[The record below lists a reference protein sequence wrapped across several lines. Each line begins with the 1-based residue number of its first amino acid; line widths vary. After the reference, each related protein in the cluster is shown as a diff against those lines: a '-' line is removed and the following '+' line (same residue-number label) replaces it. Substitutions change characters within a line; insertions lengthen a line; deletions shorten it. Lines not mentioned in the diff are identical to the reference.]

1 MIQSVVAPTQEE
13 SAYLPSMAELVKV
26 KQLTKME
33 KLFTLQLP
41 YGRSLGNRPGQ
52 FVEVSLLG
60 IGEAPISISS
70 SPSRSNG
77 VFELCVRQ
85 VGDLTNALHALK
97 PGDVVGIRGPF
108 GHGFPIETMKGKDIL
123 FAAGGLGLAPLRSLI
138 NEVLDNR
145 GSFERVII
153 LYGTKHP
160 SEILFE
166 NELDEWAERDDVE
179 FRATVDRADDDW
191 ALPRL
196 EQQNSMEF
204 RKKGGRLNWRGNVGV
219 ITTLFPRIAINPR
232 NTVAVTCGPP
242 IMYRFVLMELLGKG
256 IPETQ
261 IYLSLERRMKC
272 GVGKCGHCQ
281 INNMYCCQDGPVFR
295 YADIKGLEEAL

>member
-1 MIQSVVAPTQEE
+1 MTIAHKESVYEPVIARLLKVEQMT
-13 SAYLPSMAELVKV
+13 EL
-26 KQLTKME
+26 E
-33 KLFTLQLP
+33 KLFTLELP
-41 YGRSLGNRPGQ
+41 EQSSLGNEPGQ
-52 FVEVSLLG
+52 FVEVSLFG

-77 VFELCVRQ
+77 TFELCVRNA
-85 VGDLTNALHALK
+85 GDVTNAMHQME
-97 PGDVVGIRGPF
+97 PGAAVGIRGPF
-108 GHGFPIETMKGKDIL
+108 GHSFPIAKMKGKDIL

-138 NEVLDNR
+138 NEVMDQR
-145 GSFERVII
+145 DSFGRVIV

-160 SEILFE
+160 SEILFQD
-166 NELDEWAERDDVE
+166 ELDEWAGRDDVE
-179 FRATVDRADDDW
+179 FHMTVDRADDDW
-191 ALPRL
+191 
-196 EQQNSMEF
+196 Q
-204 RKKGGRLNWRGNVGV
+204 GNVGV
-219 ITTLFPRIAINPR
+219 ITTLFSNITIDPR
-232 NTVAVTCGPP
+232 NTVAATCGPP

-281 INNMYCCQDGPVFR
+281 INELYCCQDGPVFR